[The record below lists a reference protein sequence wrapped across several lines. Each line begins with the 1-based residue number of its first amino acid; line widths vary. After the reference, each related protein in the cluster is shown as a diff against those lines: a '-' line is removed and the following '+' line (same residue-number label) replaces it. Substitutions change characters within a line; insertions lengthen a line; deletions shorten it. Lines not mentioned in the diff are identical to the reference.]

1 MMTSKTL
8 KQALTV
14 SIITVLALTFM
25 SFSPLAFAQATTAAP
40 AVSGSGIAVTNPE
53 DNIIGGETD
62 ARAFITKILRFA
74 LTFLGILCVVLII
87 YGGFLYITSAGEED
101 GAKKGKTIIIYCI
114 IGLVII
120 YASYAIVN
128 TVLGGISQPA

>member
-1 MMTSKTL
+1 MISKTW
-8 KQALTV
+8 KQLLTV
-14 SIITVLALTFM
+14 SIITVLALSFM
-25 SFSPLAFAQATTAAP
+25 SFSPLALAQVTQAP
-40 AVSGSGIAVTNPE
+40 ASTGSGIAVTNPE

-62 ARAFITKILRFA
+62 ARAFVTKILRFA

-87 YGGFLYITSAGEED
+87 YGGFLYITSAGEEE

-120 YASYAIVN
+120 FASYAIVN
-128 TVLGGISQPA
+128 TVLGGISAPA

>member
-1 MMTSKTL
+1 MISKTL

-14 SIITVLALTFM
+14 SIVTVLALTFM
-25 SFSPLAFAQATTAAP
+25 SFSPLALAQISSAP
-40 AVSGSGIAVTNPE
+40 AATGSGIAVTNAG
-53 DNIIGGETD
+53 DNIVGGETD

-74 LTFLGILCVVLII
+74 LTFLGILCVCLII
-87 YGGFLYITSAGEED
+87 YGGFLYITSAGEEE

-120 YASYAIVN
+120 FASYAIVN
-128 TVLGGISQPA
+128 TVLGGITAAA